1 MKEKEKFHLNQ
12 TYVNII
18 LVCEGREDIFYGS
31 FYLIAIKVNEG
42 IEQLKREE
50 RDKDPLAFDR
60 FGKLW
65 FS

>member
-1 MKEKEKFHLNQ
+1 MKEKFHLNQ

-18 LVCEGREDIFYGS
+18 LVCEGREDIFYVS

-50 RDKDPLAFDR
+50 RDKDP
-60 FGKLW
+60 FG
-65 FS
+65 F